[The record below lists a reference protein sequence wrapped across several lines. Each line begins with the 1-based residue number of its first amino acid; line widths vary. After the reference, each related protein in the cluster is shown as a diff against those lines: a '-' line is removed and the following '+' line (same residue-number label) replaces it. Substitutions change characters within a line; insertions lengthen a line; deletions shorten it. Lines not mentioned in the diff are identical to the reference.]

1 MEKLSIKQSLGIIRM
16 TLLTIIFGKSNSHI
30 IFHISLF
37 DSDSIDLYRYTYRPD
52 TKAVY
57 GTLTQA
63 YQSSIVLGNVKLGSG
78 SKVSLVGYT
87 GEVTWKAGA
96 NNSVEISMPSLPLD
110 TDLKWAWVFKFENV
124 L

>member
-1 MEKLSIKQSLGIIRM
+1 M
-16 TLLTIIFGKSNSHI
+16 
-30 IFHISLF
+30 
-37 DSDSIDLYRYTYRPD
+37 LYRYTYRPD

-57 GTLTQA
+57 GTLTQV
-63 YQSSIVLGNVKLGSG
+63 YQSSIVLGNLKLGSN